1 MGVESAGYGAVQL
14 SGLLTVAKP
23 PDLIPR
29 THNNHDPFLQGPS
42 RPRRQTLEFL
52 ACACPEFRI
61 AFISN
66 TTVSRHQQC
75 SRFGARRWEST
86 GAEPPPAGGH
96 LPTIATSKLLRNTRE
111 AALRTPG
118 IRWLDEDGGSPLQ
131 RTIGGRETRK
141 MNVYQA
147 VRDAMAYVRLGWY
160 VGIDLF
166 FCQNCPCE
174 RRHSRHIWRG
184 CRVRWSIQVYHGNFL
199 TLSPYRVLLFLTVGP
214 GGRVW

>member
-1 MGVESAGYGAVQL
+1 MSHGEGPVVLCDGVDALGGHESELVLHRRWKRAWELRALDYGAVQL
-14 SGLLTVAKP
+14 SGLLTVANS
-23 PDLIPR
+23 PDLIPPPN
-29 THNNHDPFLQGPS
+29 NNHDHFLQGPS

-52 ACACPEFRI
+52 ACTCPEFHI
-61 AFISN
+61 AFTSKTI
-66 TTVSRHQQC
+66 VSQQC

-96 LPTIATSKLLRNTRE
+96 LPTISTSKILRNTRE

-118 IRWLDEDGGSPLQ
+118 IKWLDEDGGSPLQ

-160 VGIDLF
+160 VRIDLF
-166 FCQNCPCE
+166 FCQDCPCE
-174 RRHSRHIWRG
+174 R
-184 CRVRWSIQVYHGNFL
+184 
-199 TLSPYRVLLFLTVGP
+199 
-214 GGRVW
+214 